1 MNLQD
6 VIEILGDNWENYR
19 KSFLEGLE
27 NDNPLL
33 QRINRYLYDNRGKQ
47 LRPVL
52 SLLAAQ
58 SCGTPNEVSWSCAAV
73 SEMIHTATLLHDD
86 VVDNSDMRRGAL
98 TVKAFFSPAASVL
111 TGDFWLSR
119 ALYMLTQS
127 GSNILNCFTFALE
140 ELADGEL
147 FQMQKPKL

>member
-58 SCGTPNEVSWSCAAV
+58 SCGTPNEVELC
-73 SEMIHTATLLHDD
+73 
-86 VVDNSDMRRGAL
+86 G
-98 TVKAFFSPAASVL
+98 
-111 TGDFWLSR
+111 
-119 ALYMLTQS
+119 
-127 GSNILNCFTFALE
+127 CF
-140 ELADGEL
+140 
-147 FQMQKPKL
+147 